1 MLRKLFVLFL
11 LLLTVQAAQAVEA
24 KDEPELTAYPL
35 NTIPK
40 AGQVNELQVVVVNTA
55 KPENVYGGDLE
66 RQLIQNATLTAYD
79 LEIWLESD
87 VFDVKSDKVYLQ
99 SLPPSASV
107 KLSFLV
113 SVPADYRGEGL
124 VKLKVNYERVESVD
138 VEWDGNNYTAK
149 YDYAEESETIEIK
162 VEVLEE
168 AKPELRVFLLTP
180 EVYAGE
186 FSRLSFI
193 VANTGL
199 SEVRSVVLKAEGFED
214 AVPAQHY
221 IPALQ
226 PSQSQQISFS
236 VKGGNGSFSIKA
248 EYSYIDA
255 GKLIEAEESFQFEV
269 QVKKLEAD
277 VFVITENPRL
287 SRGEGVVEFSVM
299 NAHLSP
305 ITNLRLSFEAP
316 EEFEIKRSEIAIG
329 TLSAGG
335 IVKFSVPYS
344 LDDDAKAGEK
354 EWDVKVSYQ
363 LQAERVERVEESRK
377 IQLYLEN
384 DPYFVVISK
393 PVVYHGENVV
403 TFQLL
408 NAGGKAEDVHFKLIP
423 SPGIRVKMPEAFAE
437 VVEAGKAF
445 NISFSVDVDE
455 DVIAGNEYRLSL
467 SWKAENGA
475 GREVSGVAYGYV
487 VVTERAWYERYLVP
501 LIAAIA
507 VIALAVLR
515 LKIKR

>member
-1 MLRKLFVLFL
+1 MLRTLLVVFM

-35 NTIPK
+35 NTILK
-40 AGQVNELQVVVVNTA
+40 AGQVNELQVVVVNAA

-66 RQLIQNATLTAYD
+66 RQLIQNATLTAYN

-87 VFDVKSDKVYLQ
+87 VFDVKSGRVYLQ

-124 VKLKVNYERVESVD
+124 VKLKVNYERVESVE
-138 VEWDGNNYTAK
+138 VEWDGENYTAK

-186 FSRLSFI
+186 FSRLSLV

-199 SEVRSVVLKAEGFED
+199 SEVRSVVLRAEGFDD

-226 PSQSQQISFS
+226 PSQSQQITFS
-236 VKGGNGSFSIKA
+236 VKGNGTFSVKTG
-248 EYSYIDA
+248 YTYVDA
-255 GKLIEAEESFQFEV
+255 GKLIKAEENFQFEV

-277 VFVITENPRL
+277 VFVIPENPRL
-287 SRGEGVVEFSVM
+287 SREEGMVDFSVM

-305 ITNLRLSFEAP
+305 ITNLRLSFDAP
-316 EEFEIKRSEIAIG
+316 EEFELKKSEIVIG
-329 TLSAGG
+329 TLPAGG
-335 IVKFSVPYS
+335 VVKFSVPYS
-344 LDDDAKAGEK
+344 LDDDAIAGEK
-354 EWDVKVSYQ
+354 EWDVKVSYD

-408 NAGGKAEDVHFKLIP
+408 NAGGKAEDVHIKLIP
-423 SPGIRVKMPEAFAE
+423 SPEIRVKMPEAFAE
-437 VVEAGKAF
+437 IFEAGKAF

-455 DVIAGNEYRLSL
+455 DVIAGNEYRLSI
-467 SWKAENGA
+467 SWKAENEA
-475 GREVSGVAYGYV
+475 GREVSGDAYGYV
-487 VVTERAWYERYLVP
+487 VVMERAWYERYLVP
-501 LIAAIA
+501 LIAVIAIA
-507 VIALAVLR
+507 LLALLR

>member
-79 LEIWLESD
+79 LEIWLESE
-87 VFDVKSDKVYLQ
+87 VFDVKSDKVHLQ

-149 YDYAEESETIEIK
+149 YDYAEEIETIEIK

-255 GKLIEAEESFQFEV
+255 GKLIEGEESFQFEV
-269 QVKKLEAD
+269 QVKRLEAD
-277 VFVITENPRL
+277 VFV
-287 SRGEGVVEFSVM
+287 
-299 NAHLSP
+299 
-305 ITNLRLSFEAP
+305 
-316 EEFEIKRSEIAIG
+316 
-329 TLSAGG
+329 
-335 IVKFSVPYS
+335 
-344 LDDDAKAGEK
+344 
-354 EWDVKVSYQ
+354 
-363 LQAERVERVEESRK
+363 
-377 IQLYLEN
+377 
-384 DPYFVVISK
+384 
-393 PVVYHGENVV
+393 
-403 TFQLL
+403 
-408 NAGGKAEDVHFKLIP
+408 
-423 SPGIRVKMPEAFAE
+423 
-437 VVEAGKAF
+437 
-445 NISFSVDVDE
+445 
-455 DVIAGNEYRLSL
+455 
-467 SWKAENGA
+467 
-475 GREVSGVAYGYV
+475 
-487 VVTERAWYERYLVP
+487 
-501 LIAAIA
+501 
-507 VIALAVLR
+507 
-515 LKIKR
+515 